1 VSNLMRQA
9 IAGGAPAPLT
19 KFTSERIFDYAVVA
33 NPPRIGLV
41 RGSVVSD
48 VVLISTAKK

>member
-1 VSNLMRQA
+1 
-9 IAGGAPAPLT
+9 
-19 KFTSERIFDYAVVA
+19 VA